1 MPYALVIAGLILIVS
16 GVRDTHEALGAQLKS
31 DLTGDNNFA
40 RYALAIFAIGALGY
54 IDKLRPASTA
64 FMALVIISLVLSN
77 KGVFNKLN
85 DALKAGP
92 ETPPASYRELAA
104 FAQFASDLDDA
115 TRKQLRHGQVVT
127 ELMKQKQ
134 YSPLKV
140 SEMALTLFAINHGIY
155 DDVSVE
161 KALVFESGFL
171 SYAKANCAEMLTRV
185 ESSGD
190 LSKDDEQVLVKALN
204 EFKTTFAV

>member
-92 ETPPASYRELAA
+92 ETPPASNDNPASPLAA
-104 FAQFASDLDDA
+104 KDKLSLS
-115 TRKQLRHGQVVT
+115 TT
-127 ELMKQKQ
+127 
-134 YSPLKV
+134 
-140 SEMALTLFAINHGIY
+140 ALTILNPAAATATLFKYIGGKISQPATGN
-155 DDVSVE
+155 
-161 KALVFESGFL
+161 
-171 SYAKANCAEMLTRV
+171 
-185 ESSGD
+185 
-190 LSKDDEQVLVKALN
+190 
-204 EFKTTFAV
+204 